1 MMPNKTLEPAQL
13 FIKTSWRGIW
23 EPGEVFKPV
32 MKLCHYPEQFAQEA
46 LGYNSKA
53 VHIGVVVLV
62 IMHQRV
68 NHPTRFLGRRGIVEI
83 NQRLAM
89 DFLIQ
94 NRKILAQRRP
104 VNCFR
109 STHSK

>member
-1 MMPNKTLEPAQL
+1 
-13 FIKTSWRGIW
+13 
-23 EPGEVFKPV
+23 VFKPM

-68 NHPTRFLGRRGIVEI
+68 NHLARFLGRGGIVEI

-94 NRKILAQRRP
+94 NRKILAHDGP
-104 VNCFR
+104 INCFR